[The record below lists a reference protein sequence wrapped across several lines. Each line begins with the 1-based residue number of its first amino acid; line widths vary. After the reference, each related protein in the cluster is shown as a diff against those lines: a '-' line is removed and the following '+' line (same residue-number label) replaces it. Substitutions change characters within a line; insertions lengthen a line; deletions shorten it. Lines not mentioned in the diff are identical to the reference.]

1 MMKQYKQL
9 TLKERYQIQAFL
21 EMSFSARQIAIK
33 LNRSNKTIS
42 TEINRCEKG
51 CYHADWADKSAFKKR
66 HDASKFTKIN
76 ESVIETIDSALKM
89 DLSPEQISG
98 RAKLE
103 NLSYTISMHTVYRFI
118 RSQGWRSRL
127 PRKGKKYRR
136 RKGADAGAKL
146 IPNRVD
152 IANRPADVDLKEDV
166 GHWEADTVHAS
177 DGYFVSL
184 VERKTKLYLFKRIKR
199 KTKSEVARAVIRL
212 LKPFKRKCDTITFD
226 NGGEFASHEFI
237 AKRLG
242 CKTYFAKPYHSWQRG
257 LNENSNGLL
266 RRYFPKRTC
275 IAKISEQHLAD
286 VSLLIN
292 MRPRKTLG
300 YLTPLE
306 VLTGKRV
313 SVMLRI

>member
-1 MMKQYKQL
+1 
-9 TLKERYQIQAFL
+9 
-21 EMSFSARQIAIK
+21 
-33 LNRSNKTIS
+33 
-42 TEINRCEKG
+42 
-51 CYHADWADKSAFKKR
+51 
-66 HDASKFTKIN
+66 
-76 ESVIETIDSALKM
+76 M
-89 DLSPEQISG
+89 DL
-98 RAKLE
+98 
-103 NLSYTISMHTVYRFI
+103 
-118 RSQGWRSRL
+118 
-127 PRKGKKYRR
+127 KK
-136 RKGADAGAKL
+136 K
-146 IPNRVD
+146 
-152 IANRPADVDLKEDV
+152 V
-166 GHWEADTVHAS
+166 GHWEADTVQAI

-184 VERKTKLYLFKRIKR
+184 VERKTKLYLFKRVKH
-199 KTKSEVARAVIRL
+199 KTKSEVARAIIRL
-212 LKPFKRKCDTITFD
+212 LKPFKKKCNTITFD

-237 AKRLG
+237 AKRLN

-266 RRYFPKRTC
+266 RRYFPKRTS